1 MKISKKMYDKELRPF
16 YYPMKMLSYFFTK
29 KWGINLVNRGMQSA
43 KGKNIE
49 GLDCEER
56 YIPSK
61 NNGPDIRVRIFRP
74 LNAGKDLPGLLYN
87 HGGGYSVDI
96 PEGAFDRIEQY
107 IATRPCVVVA
117 PDYRKS
123 TENPFP
129 AGFNDCYDTLLWM
142 KENASS
148 IGINPSKLMVAGH
161 SAGGGL
167 TAAIALKARD
177 TKEVDIA
184 FQMPIYPMIDHLQ
197 NTESAKN
204 MEATP
209 VWSKESNAVAWDL
222 YLKNVKGEVPAYAA
236 PTLNIDYTN
245 FPPTI
250 TFVGDLEPFKDETI
264 NYVEALKKEN
274 IPVQFEIF
282 KGAFHAFEI
291 IGKDTAIGKRANDF
305 QFRAFGEYYDRYL

>member
-1 MKISKKMYDKELRPF
+1 MYDKELRPF
-16 YYPMKMLSYFFTK
+16 YFPMKILSYLFTK
-29 KWGINLVNRGMQSA
+29 KWGISLVNRGMQSA

-49 GLDCEER
+49 GLYCEER

-74 LNAGKDLPGLLYN
+74 LNADKDLPGLLYN
-87 HGGGYSVDI
+87 HGGGYFVDV

-148 IGINPSKLMVAGH
+148 IGINPSKLIVAGH

-167 TAAIALKARD
+167 TAAITLKARD
-177 TKEVDIA
+177 TKEVNIA

-197 NTESAKN
+197 NSESAKN
-204 MEATP
+204 MERTP
-209 VWSKESNAVAWDL
+209 VWSKESTAVAWDL

-236 PTLNIDYTN
+236 PTLNTDYKN

-291 IGKDTAIGKRANDF
+291 IGKDTMIGKRANDF